1 LGQSTKNTTHEEEPA
16 EYRQKTLKR
25 CKKFGLPAYP
35 EYAMQEK
42 IIGEIESFLCLPG
55 KIIQSP

>member
-1 LGQSTKNTTHEEEPA
+1 M
-16 EYRQKTLKR
+16 KR
-25 CKKFGLPAYP
+25 YKKFGLPADP

-42 IIGEIESFLCLPG
+42 IIGEIESFLCLSG